1 MLIYNQIKEI
11 KEAGWPMPKHGK
23 QILGSHSGGEIV
35 DITLSGSSEN
45 VRLMDSSN
53 FKSYRNIIVE

>member
-1 MLIYNQIKEI
+1 
-11 KEAGWPMPKHGK
+11 MPKHGK